1 MENSEKIEPSV
12 ELGDEAN
19 VEPVPGGDFL
29 AEAVAALEAEEAV
42 LEDLCEEADLEVENT
57 TLGGNVS
64 NQQKA
69 ELLSRLSTNQNTK
82 QYFQVHFFI
91 SYFLIVVSKCYSK
104 VRLNAE

>member
-42 LEDLCEEADLEVENT
+42 IEEEEEVLEEVAPEASVLAAFGMSGM
-57 TLGGNVS
+57 L
-64 NQQKA
+64 
-69 ELLSRLSTNQNTK
+69 
-82 QYFQVHFFI
+82 
-91 SYFLIVVSKCYSK
+91 
-104 VRLNAE
+104 

>member
-42 LEDLCEEADLEVENT
+42 VEEEEEEVLEEVAPEASVLAAFGMSGM
-57 TLGGNVS
+57 L
-64 NQQKA
+64 
-69 ELLSRLSTNQNTK
+69 
-82 QYFQVHFFI
+82 
-91 SYFLIVVSKCYSK
+91 
-104 VRLNAE
+104 

>member
-1 MENSEKIEPSV
+1 LRTRAHEKALNAPIEGAIV
-12 ELGDEAN
+12 
-19 VEPVPGGDFL
+19 
-29 AEAVAALEAEEAV
+29 EEAV

-82 QYFQVHFFI
+82 QYFQVHFF
-91 SYFLIVVSKCYSK
+91 YLIFSNSRK
-104 VRLNAE
+104 